1 MLEKDLSSLDKVTFW
16 LYKTY
21 LEVKSKTK
29 VMNAQLYYS

>member
-16 LYKTY
+16 LDKTY